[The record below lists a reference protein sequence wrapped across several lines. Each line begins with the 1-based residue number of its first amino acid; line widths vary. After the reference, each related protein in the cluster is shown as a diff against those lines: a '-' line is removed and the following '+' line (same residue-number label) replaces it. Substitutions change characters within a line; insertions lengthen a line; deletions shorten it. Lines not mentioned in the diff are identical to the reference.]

1 MHRVMRDTLTLR
13 PARPTDLPY
22 CRALYYEA
30 MRPTIERL
38 FGWDQARQDTTFERQ
53 WRLDEV
59 LILVE
64 EGRDIGWMQAAE
76 ADGAVF
82 LKQLYVDTAH
92 QSLGIGTQILS
103 GLIDRAHARNLPVTL
118 GVVKGN
124 PALKLYERLGFRLT
138 GEDTHKVYLRCDPR
152 A

>member
-38 FGWDQARQDTTFERQ
+38 FGWDEARQNATFEPQR
-53 WRLDEV
+53 EV
-59 LILVE
+59 EEVMFLVE
-64 EGRDIGWMQAAE
+64 DGRDIGWMQAAE
-76 ADGAVF
+76 AEGAVF
-82 LKQLYVDTAH
+82 LKRLYVDTAH
-92 QSLGIGTQILS
+92 QTLGIGTRVLS
-103 GLIDRAHARNLPVTL
+103 GLIDRAHVRGLPVTL

-124 PALKLYERLGFRLT
+124 PALRLYQRLGFRLT
-138 GEDTHKVYLRCDPR
+138 GEDVHKVHLRCDP
-152 A
+152 AA